1 MHLMQKLLLHKDRE
15 SHIHKEKER
24 NPHIHSER
32 EKESHTLEAE
42 LDLWGFKFKIKKTKS
57 SLS

>member
-1 MHLMQKLLLHKDRE
+1 MQKLLLHKDRE

-42 LDLWGFKFKIKKTKS
+42 LDLWGFKLKIKKTKS